1 MDNGERRGDG
11 AQEGENVVHW
21 EKWKEEGQGE
31 VEEEHEEWQS
41 L

>member
-21 EKWKEEGQGE
+21 EKWKEGQGE